1 MKTLEDLKLEYNNL
15 DNEAGKYIHP
25 EFTEVYEIIDELIKD
40 RNDVG
45 DKGNFAFPLVT
56 GSVIDK
62 ALTKLGFDKNKKF
75 VSDFKNFR
83 EIEQKARD
91 IQLEA
96 LKYQEHS
103 DQIILNDTKIKK
115 SGNWRFVS
123 IRIIVPEFMSDIIN
137 QKISDDVKKVS
148 GLYSVTTDVVIED
161 ESDDEFLAIEAF
173 GVRSS
178 LEPYYRELQ
187 KYKVL
192 ETYFNYEDLKKDF
205 LNILLEVIIFISNN
219 TASPNKIRNRI
230 SSTIKK
236 FDKLGGIGIIWQIL
250 ILQGT
255 VRWIE
260 NINITKEDYGYK
272 ELENLLDWI
281 YKFLMEKLVFYSY
294 YNWGDKELIYL
305 EPLSNYL
312 YSTEVGKVVQQ
323 YIFKNDEISIQTEDM
338 RKLEELNSSEDIKDS
353 PSISYIDKIKI
364 NTLKYGDGWANGK
377 SGQIADL
384 SNNYQLRFLETD
396 ENGLRFLQNDEEK
409 IKLPIIACG
418 FVAWLIKHWKEDTM
432 TIFENYLKIRL
443 NQYVD
448 LHKNAP
454 DAHKRDLEKDFFS
467 NYLSQEEK
475 WIKQSEAI
483 FEYITDKEVETLK
496 EYIQNYREYV
506 AQKCNPL
513 YIDEYTKQSEIIVDT
528 DWRIKLAYQI
538 FLNYPE
544 SIERFSLVARTNDV
558 RRILTYHIDKPD
570 ECLQLVLDKCQTAW
584 NIGTVFIECL
594 KYIIDEKTVFIKLL
608 NNQPITLHKG
618 TQDDIKKIFGKF
630 RIETGFGNLENITTF
645 ATQQTAKIKDPQ
657 KNIENPL
664 EQAPKRTIDVARLQS
679 YFVSDFYNPRT
690 NPINYFDKLIEELNN
705 NLSKIDFAQIAY
717 MIYTSDQ
724 MNRLKKT
731 ATYAKWYKIFCNI
744 IGISVTKDYGKE
756 NKVKNIKPIIK
767 HQFYYLQ

>member
-15 DNEAGKYIHP
+15 DKEAGKYNHP
-25 EFTEVYEIIDELIKD
+25 EFTKVYEIIADLIKD

-56 GSVIDK
+56 GSVIDE

-75 VSDFKNFR
+75 VSDFKKYR

-96 LKYQEHS
+96 IKHPVHS
-103 DQIILNDTKIKK
+103 VQIILNEPKTKK
-115 SGNWRFVS
+115 SGNWRFVPTH
-123 IRIIVPEFMSDIIN
+123 IIVPEFMSDIIN
-137 QKISDDVKKVS
+137 QKLCDDVKNVS
-148 GLYSVTTDVVIED
+148 GLYSVTTDVLIED
-161 ESDDEFLAIEAF
+161 ESDDNFLAIEAF

-187 KYKVL
+187 EYKIF
-192 ETYFNYEDLKKDF
+192 ETYFNYEDLKKYF
-205 LNILLEVIIFISNN
+205 LTMLLEIITYISNN

-230 SSTIKK
+230 SSIIKE

-250 ILQGT
+250 ILQGI

-260 NINITKEDYGYK
+260 NINISEKDYGYK
-272 ELENLLDWI
+272 ELENLLNWV

-305 EPLSNYL
+305 EPLCNYL
-312 YSTEVGKVVQQ
+312 YSTEVGKEVQQ
-323 YIFKNDEISIQTEDM
+323 GIFKDDEISRQTEDM

-396 ENGLRFLQNDEEK
+396 ENGLRFLQNEEEK

-418 FVAWLIKHWKEDTM
+418 FVAWLIKHWKEDTK

-454 DAHKRDLEKDFFS
+454 DAHKRDLEKDFFR

-483 FEYITDKEVETLK
+483 FEFIQTNEADLIR
-496 EYIQNYREYV
+496 EYISNYYD
-506 AQKCNPL
+506 
-513 YIDEYTKQSEIIVDT
+513 YISQ
-528 DWRIKLAYQI
+528 
-538 FLNYPE
+538 
-544 SIERFSLVARTNDV
+544 
-558 RRILTYHIDKPD
+558 
-570 ECLQLVLDKCQTAW
+570 
-584 NIGTVFIECL
+584 
-594 KYIIDEKTVFIKLL
+594 FIKLPYKVYKTFDEAIVNCSLEDRIFLHAYRKFCNPCNKPAFEVL
-608 NNQPITLHKG
+608 NDILMIRSMHNTEPQKCFEY
-618 TQDDIKKIFGKF
+618 IKKNYNSSWKEYYIIMYMLKTTLDQASNFQIF
-630 RIETGFGNLENITTF
+630 IP
-645 ATQQTAKIKDPQ
+645 AKIENTHPLIGFNKHLSETQKLLTDNSNSIGSTKEAINETTSNDPVKILKTVLMIKDDETVLKIYELMNNTLTNSNS
-657 KNIENPL
+657 KNFDLALFTCAFIEKKFLNSTFNKTNYHSMMKKSFGDKAGSRAKFNEKFNEINL
-664 EQAPKRTIDVARLQS
+664 
-679 YFVSDFYNPRT
+679 DFY
-690 NPINYFDKLIEELNN
+690 KEEL
-705 NLSKIDFAQIAY
+705 
-717 MIYTSDQ
+717 
-724 MNRLKKT
+724 KKC
-731 ATYAKWYKIFCNI
+731 IQQL
-744 IGISVTKDYGKE
+744 
-756 NKVKNIKPIIK
+756 P
-767 HQFYYLQ
+767 

>member
-15 DNEAGKYIHP
+15 DKEAGKYNHP
-25 EFTEVYEIIDELIKD
+25 EFTKVYEIIADLIKD

-56 GSVIDK
+56 GSVIDE

-75 VSDFKNFR
+75 VSDFKKYR

-96 LKYQEHS
+96 IKHPVHS
-103 DQIILNDTKIKK
+103 VQIILNEPKTKK
-115 SGNWRFVS
+115 SGNWRFVPTH
-123 IRIIVPEFMSDIIN
+123 IIVPEFMSDIIN
-137 QKISDDVKKVS
+137 QKLCDDVKNVS
-148 GLYSVTTDVVIED
+148 GLYSVTTDVLIED
-161 ESDDEFLAIEAF
+161 ESDDNFLAIEAF

-187 KYKVL
+187 EYKIF
-192 ETYFNYEDLKKDF
+192 ETYFNYEDLKKYF
-205 LNILLEVIIFISNN
+205 LTMLLEIITYISNN

-230 SSTIKK
+230 SSIIKE

-250 ILQGT
+250 ILQGI

-260 NINITKEDYGYK
+260 NINISKEDYGYK
-272 ELENLLDWI
+272 ELENLLNWV

-305 EPLSNYL
+305 EPLCNYL
-312 YSTEVGKVVQQ
+312 YSTEVGKEVQQ
-323 YIFKNDEISIQTEDM
+323 GIFKDDEISRQTEDM

-396 ENGLRFLQNDEEK
+396 ENGLRFLQNEEEK

-418 FVAWLIKHWKEDTM
+418 FVAWLIKHWKEDTK

-454 DAHKRDLEKDFFS
+454 DAHKRDLEKDFFR

-483 FEYITDKEVETLK
+483 FEFITEKEVETLK

-513 YIDEYTKQSEIIVDT
+513 YIDEYTKQSEIIIDT
-528 DWRIKLAYQI
+528 DWRIKLAYHI
-538 FLNYPE
+538 FLNYHE
-544 SIERFSLVARTNDV
+544 SVERFSLVARTNDV
-558 RRILTYHIDKPD
+558 KRILKHHIDKPD
-570 ECLQLVLDKCQTAW
+570 ECLQLVLNKYQTAL

-594 KYIIDEKTVFIKLL
+594 KYIIDEKTIFMKLL

-618 TQDDIKKIFGKF
+618 TQDDIKNIFGKF
-630 RIETGFGNLENITTF
+630 RIETGTGNFENTPTF
-645 ATQQTAKIKDPQ
+645 TTQQTAKINSPQ
-657 KNIENPL
+657 KTVINTLDN
-664 EQAPKRTIDVARLQS
+664 APKRTIDIARLQS
-679 YFVSDFYNPRT
+679 YFVSDFYNPRK
-690 NPINYFDKLIEELNN
+690 NPINYFDKLTEELENDFN
-705 NLSKIDFAQIAY
+705 KIEFAQISY
-717 MIYTSDQ
+717 MIYTSEQ
-724 MNRLKKT
+724 MNRTKKT
-731 ATYAKWYKIFCNI
+731 ATYAEWYKIFCNI
-744 IGISVTKDYGKE
+744 IGISAAKDYGKE
-756 NKVKNIKPIIK
+756 NKVKNIKPRLK
-767 HQFYYLQ
+767 HQFYYL

>member
-15 DNEAGKYIHP
+15 DKEAGKYNHP
-25 EFTEVYEIIDELIKD
+25 EFTKVYEIIAELIKD

-56 GSVIDK
+56 GSVIDE

-75 VSDFKNFR
+75 VSDFKKYR

-96 LKYQEHS
+96 IKHPEHS
-103 DQIILNDTKIKK
+103 VHNVLNETKIKK

-123 IRIIVPEFMSDIIN
+123 ISIIVPEFMLDIIN

-148 GLYSVTTDVVIED
+148 GLYSVTTDIVIED
-161 ESDDEFLAIEAF
+161 ESDDDFLAIEAF

-187 KYKVL
+187 EYKIL

-205 LNILLEVIIFISNN
+205 LTILLEINIFISNN

-230 SSTIKK
+230 SSIIKD

-250 ILQGT
+250 ILQGII
-255 VRWIE
+255 RWIE
-260 NINITKEDYGYK
+260 NINISKEDYGYK
-272 ELENLLDWI
+272 ELENLLNWA

-294 YNWGDKELIYL
+294 YNWGNKELIYL

-312 YSTEVGKVVQQ
+312 YSTEVGKEVQQ
-323 YIFKNDEISIQTEDM
+323 SIFKDDETSKQTEDM

-353 PSISYIDKIKI
+353 PSKTYIDKIKI
-364 NTLKYGDGWANGK
+364 NTLIFGDGWANGK

-384 SNNYQLRFLETD
+384 THNYQLRFFETD
-396 ENGLRFLQNDEEK
+396 ENGLRFLQNEEEK

-418 FVAWLIKHWKEDTM
+418 FVAWLIKHWKEDTK

-454 DAHKRDLEKDFFS
+454 DAHKRDLEKDFFR

-483 FEYITDKEVETLK
+483 FEYITNKEVETLK

-506 AQKCNPL
+506 AKKCNPL
-513 YIDEYTKQSEIIVDT
+513 YIDEYSKQSEIIVDT

-538 FLNYPE
+538 FLNYHE
-544 SIERFSLVARTNDV
+544 SIERFSLVARANDV
-558 RRILTYHIDKPD
+558 RRILTHHINKPD
-570 ECLQLVLDKCQTAW
+570 ECLQLVLNKYQTAW

-594 KYIIDEKTVFIKLL
+594 KYIIDEKTVFMKLL
-608 NNQPITLHKG
+608 NNQPITLHKE
-618 TQDDIKKIFGKF
+618 TQDDIRRIVGKF
-630 RIETGFGNLENITTF
+630 NIETGIGNFENTPTF
-645 ATQQTAKIKDPQ
+645 TTQQTAQINTPKKT
-657 KNIENPL
+657 IENAL
-664 EQAPKRTIDVARLQS
+664 EQTPKRTIDIVRLQS
-679 YFVSDFYNPRT
+679 YFVSDFYNPRK
-690 NPINYFDKLIEELNN
+690 NPINYFDKLTEELENDFN
-705 NLSKIDFAQIAY
+705 KIDFAQIAY

-731 ATYAKWYKIFCNI
+731 ASYSEWYKIFCNI

-756 NKVKNIKPIIK
+756 NKVKNIKPRLK
-767 HQFYYLQ
+767 HQFYYL